1 MGSQERFSN
10 SHTLPS
16 IMKGGFSGK
25 TPLGSFDSGVKQ
37 IGEPLSLAF
46 VLIQNDKFPDSAA
59 TATAHCCA
67 TRRAATPITSSVGA
81 LAAGVTVPA

>member
-1 MGSQERFSN
+1 MPANPVMGSQERFSN

-37 IGEPLSLAF
+37 IGEPL
-46 VLIQNDKFPDSAA
+46 
-59 TATAHCCA
+59 
-67 TRRAATPITSSVGA
+67 
-81 LAAGVTVPA
+81 